1 MYLFR
6 LTLIC
11 DQELIPAAPY
21 PSLSHHDRSQGPT
34 QAALCP
40 LASPSYGHGQHDGG
54 HRVFC
59 RRDRRHERGPLCYD
73 KIPAAD
79 PADHPYGVRCAF
91 YLFSFLSSL
100 YPTLIN
106 TSSCHFGNTDTCS
119 DSTWYHRARGI
130 YWESVLP
137 IYDDFPG
144 DVKIEI
150 PVPDHMKAMKKKDD
164 ANKVVLV

>member
-1 MYLFR
+1 MIAPKDLLKLLFVLLPALPMAMASTMEDIESSVDEIADMNEALYAMTR
-6 LTLIC
+6 YQQQIQLTTHT
-11 DQELIPAAPY
+11 A
-21 PSLSHHDRSQGPT
+21 
-34 QAALCP
+34 
-40 LASPSYGHGQHDGG
+40 
-54 HRVFC
+54 
-59 RRDRRHERGPLCYD
+59 
-73 KIPAAD
+73 
-79 PADHPYGVRCAF
+79 
-91 YLFSFLSSL
+91 
-100 YPTLIN
+100 
-106 TSSCHFGNTDTCS
+106 CHFGNTDTCS